1 MKKLLYLTIVI
12 TLMGLTSCGEG
23 GTGFDDGTPITQ
35 TSWKS
40 VEEFNIPTD
49 TTWEHF
55 NQANLIS
62 TITFFDSTSGRITL
76 TLPEVIPAVFSLD
89 FEYTFDGADGEIYYG
104 WGNSFDFTRSSS
116 STIYMTLPAEL
127 LENLD
132 VVSDISDLQGGGIN
146 LTFDKVDF
154 ISPITPY
161 TDVQVSGSK
170 WEKSMRV
177 SLFDEQMSYSYS
189 LYFSSPYGFF
199 SYNISEQH
207 GNDDPNID
215 SLTVPFVYTPTTN
228 ATGTISVPN
237 IPQIP
242 EELKSFKATYRIEGR
257 QLWFSTGLEEEGFNT
272 EIPLN
277 YVGQ

>member
-1 MKKLLYLTIVI
+1 MKKLLYLTIAI
-12 TLMGLTSCGEG
+12 ALMGLTSCGEG

-132 VVSDISDLQGGGIN
+132 EYIAQLEAKDREYLYERINRRVDIMMEMGLLKEAEEYYSSCGKTSAQAIGYKELA
-146 LTFDKVDF
+146 
-154 ISPITPY
+154 PY
-161 TDVQVSGSK
+161 LDG
-170 WEKSMRV
+170 EKT
-177 SLFDEQMSYSYS
+177 L
-189 LYFSSPYGFF
+189 
-199 SYNISEQH
+199 
-207 GNDDPNID
+207 
-215 SLTVPFVYTPTTN
+215 
-228 ATGTISVPN
+228 
-237 IPQIP
+237 
-242 EELKSFKATYRIEGR
+242 EEAVEALKQSTRRYAKR
-257 QLWFSTGLEEEGFNT
+257 QLTWFRRRENLSSGRR
-272 EIPLN
+272 
-277 YVGQ
+277 